1 MTQTTLKAHR
11 QISKKQCF
19 KKFCS
24 YDQVC
29 QFSALKGAPWR
40 SYLENL
46 KFDDKFINKWV
57 SLFIH
62 QTMGWE
68 EKIISTSLQGCEIAV
83 T

>member
-29 QFSALKGAPWR
+29 QFSALKGAP
-40 SYLENL
+40 
-46 KFDDKFINKWV
+46 
-57 SLFIH
+57 
-62 QTMGWE
+62 
-68 EKIISTSLQGCEIAV
+68 
-83 T
+83 